1 MTKNEL
7 ITSAGLLVQPKR
19 EITEEFGR
27 KKDSLVAKVLEDL
40 RRRPDL
46 EKLTGKDNTDMMVD
60 NIHNMARF
68 MESIFTLY
76 DPTTFVE
83 TILWVFRAYR
93 SHGFQLTFW
102 SAHLNTWIG
111 TIQAELSENTA
122 AALLPFYEWMQTHIP
137 IFTAL
142 TDTDLKAVT
151 G

>member
-7 ITSAGLLVQPKR
+7 IKSAALLVQPKR
-19 EITEEFGR
+19 EITEEFAG
-27 KKDSLVAKVLEDL
+27 KKESLVAKVLDEL
-40 RRRPDL
+40 RQRPDL
-46 EKLTGKDNTDMMVD
+46 EKLTGKDNTAMMVD

-93 SHGFQLTFW
+93 SHGFRLTFW

-111 TIQAELSENTA
+111 IIQTELTDNSA
-122 AALLPFYEWMQTHIP
+122 GALLPFYEWMQTHIP
-137 IFTAL
+137 VFTAL
-142 TDTDLKAVT
+142 TDADLINMT
-151 G
+151 E